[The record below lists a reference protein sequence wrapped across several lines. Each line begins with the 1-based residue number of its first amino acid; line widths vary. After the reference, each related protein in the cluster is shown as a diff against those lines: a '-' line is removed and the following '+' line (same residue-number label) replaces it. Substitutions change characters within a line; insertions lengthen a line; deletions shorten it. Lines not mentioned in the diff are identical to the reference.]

1 MFGSS
6 KGKKNANIDSLIG
19 GKTKLHGDVYFT
31 GGLHVDGTIEGN
43 VIANDE
49 HSMLTTSE
57 QARIEGNVKVHHII
71 LNGEVIGDV
80 YALQHIELAAHARV
94 TGNVYYNI
102 IEMTMGAEVNGN
114 LIHTTDSG
122 NQAPSKDSDYPQ
134 SDVNTIDEDDVP
146 EQRAK
151 IA

>member
-6 KGKKNANIDSLIG
+6 KGKRNANIDSLIG
-19 GKTKLHGDVYFT
+19 GKTKLHGDVYFS
-31 GGLHVDGTIEGN
+31 GGLHIDGAIEGN
-43 VIANDE
+43 VIATDE
-49 HSMLTTSE
+49 HSILTTSD
-57 QARIEGNVKVHHII
+57 QARIEGNVKVHHLI

-80 YALQHIELAAHARV
+80 YALQHIELAANARV
-94 TGNVYYNI
+94 TGNVYYNM

-122 NQAPSKDSDYPQ
+122 NKAPSEASDNPQ
-134 SDVNTIDEDDVP
+134 SDAVNENDLP

>member
-1 MFGSS
+1 MFGSG
-6 KGKKNANIDSLIG
+6 KGKRNANIDSLIG
-19 GKTKLHGDVYFT
+19 GKTKLHGDVYFS
-31 GGLHVDGTIEGN
+31 GGLHVDGIVEGN

-57 QARIEGNVKVHHII
+57 QGRIEGDVKVHHVI

-94 TGNVYYNI
+94 TGNVYYNV

-114 LIHTTDSG
+114 LIHTTDPG
-122 NQAPSKDSDYPQ
+122 NQTPSEASNHSQ
-134 SDVNTIDEDDVP
+134 SDVIDENDLP
-146 EQRAK
+146 EQHVK